1 MEYNLFCFLDQDFE
15 TEQHMTNNIMAIHN
29 ILPDPYPSELNKEDI
44 IGYLHKYRNYFENT
58 PLIDFFIDVRK
69 YNPIDDISS
78 RMVLSNVYLCAVIL
92 TLRNSKPLCPLV
104 FMASDF
110 YKYEDQEILLK
121 CFYDNLF
128 KLETN
133 SSRLGLTEDK
143 CVLLKDLSSK
153 KWLRICNL
161 LEEQNKNI
169 SYLIPKYFIKFY
181 DNIDN
186 KLQLCIL
193 EDNIRNIFKGSD
205 IKLTMNLQKLQ
216 EKCEIWRYKESE
228 IGYLV

>member
-1 MEYNLFCFLDQDFE
+1 MEYNIFCFLDQDVE
-15 TEQHMTNNIMAIHN
+15 TEQQMDDNIITIRN

-69 YNPIDDISS
+69 YNPIDIPNKI
-78 RMVLSNVYLCAVIL
+78 VLTNVYLCAVIL

-110 YKYEDQEILLK
+110 YKYEDQETLLK
-121 CFYDNLF
+121 YFYDNLF

-133 SSRLGLTEDK
+133 SSRLGLTEEK
-143 CVLLKDLSSK
+143 CLLLKDLSSK
-153 KWLRICNL
+153 KWLRICDL

-169 SYLIPKYFIKFY
+169 SYLIPKYFMKFY

-186 KLQLCIL
+186 NLQLCIL
-193 EDNIRNIFKGSD
+193 ENNIRSVFKGTD
-205 IKLTMNLQKLQ
+205 IKLRMDFKKLQ

-228 IGYLV
+228 LGYLV